1 MPSVGPMN
9 GGLKNGSV
17 NSYYQVVATVASNA
31 FYTYTAPSGSGGS
44 PQVVNTTNLT
54 VFDYANVKV
63 GNAVDVFNTSSLLT
77 VGNLVRDMGK
87 TVVASGSTFRKIQ
100 LLPNNVSSL
109 TLNGSAVT
117 STGVQGSPTGALT
130 GYVQMPNDNTNATTP
145 NVARLV
151 RLY

>member
-17 NSYYQVVATVASNA
+17 NSYYQVVTTVASNA

-44 PQVVNTTNLT
+44 QQFVAATNFS
-54 VFDYANVKV
+54 VFDYPNVKTT
-63 GNAVDVFNTSSLLT
+63 GAAVFNTSSLLT
-77 VGNLVRDMGK
+77 AGNLVRDMGK

-100 LLPNNVSSL
+100 LLPNNVSTL

-117 STGVQGSPTGALT
+117 STGVQGAPTGALT
-130 GYVQMPNDNTNATTP
+130 GYVQIPNDTTDTTTP
-145 NVARLV
+145 NLARLV

>member
-17 NSYYQVVATVASNA
+17 NSYYQVVTTVASNA

-44 PQVVNTTNLT
+44 QQFVAASNFTL
-54 VFDYANVKV
+54 FDYANAKI
-63 GNAVDVFNTSSLLT
+63 GAVVFNTSSLLT
-77 VGNLVRDMGK
+77 AGNLVRDMGK

-100 LLPNNVSSL
+100 LLPNNVSTL

-117 STGVQGSPTGALT
+117 STGVQGAPTGALT
-130 GYVQMPNDNTNATTP
+130 GYVQLPNDTTDATTP
-145 NVARLV
+145 NLARLV

>member
-17 NSYYQVVATVASNA
+17 NSYYHVVATVASNA

-54 VFDYANVKV
+54 VFDYGSVKI
-63 GNAVDVFNTSSLLT
+63 GAVDFNTSSLLT

-109 TLNGSAVT
+109 TLNGAALN
-117 STGVQGSPTGALT
+117 STGVQGAPTGALT
-130 GYVQMPNDNTNATTP
+130 GYVQVASDTTNATTP